1 MGRSSGLILQAV
13 CLGRWLTER
22 QADAY
27 VIAAKRHDSETASA
41 GSLSVCDKSRGFDS
55 AHPPCGGDQSYW
67 RRKSRYLPGR
77 SCRSSQ
83 VTCYLSLEHDW
94 WKQVTTS
101 SGSVTAWNNPY
112 SVVQWCV
119 GVGGGSCFHH
129 KWHLK
134 DTQQCC
140 PENTY
145 EPAWPHRVWG
155 QGWVTP
161 CLSVMAGY
169 VYVWGSPHT
178 YTYCIWWECVT

>member
-41 GSLSVCDKSRGFDS
+41 GSLSVCDKSTGFDS
-55 AHPPCGGDQSYW
+55 ARPPRGGDQSYR

-77 SCRSSQ
+77 SCRSSR

-119 GVGGGSCFHH
+119 GVGEFLFPSQVTFERHPAALPW
-129 KWHLK
+129 KHLWTCLAPLGVRSGLS
-134 DTQQCC
+134 DTLPFCHGRIC
-140 PENTY
+140 
-145 EPAWPHRVWG
+145 V
-155 QGWVTP
+155 
-161 CLSVMAGY
+161 C
-169 VYVWGSPHT
+169 VWGSPFQMT
-178 YTYCIWWECVT
+178 VARV